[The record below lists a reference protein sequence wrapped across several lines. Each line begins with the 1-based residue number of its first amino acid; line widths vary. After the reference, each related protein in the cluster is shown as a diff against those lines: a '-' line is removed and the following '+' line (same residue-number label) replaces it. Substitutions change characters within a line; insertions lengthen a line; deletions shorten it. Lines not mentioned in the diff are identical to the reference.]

1 MSRMLQVMRTI
12 SKARTTDGVG
22 AGRTPSGTPVDGR
35 ELVERIMD
43 EFHVAMR
50 ELRCAGTERLVKAGV
65 SMTHLHVM
73 GLLSRHGET
82 SMSRI
87 ADLLD
92 VSLSNATGLIDRMA
106 ERGLVERVRV
116 PDDRRVVL
124 VRLSEDGRAQ
134 LDALEILRRDLLQKI
149 LARLDA
155 TQLSRLS
162 QSLTDVHKA
171 VSSLIEAEGAG
182 VLGIAPDHDHD
193 HGHTQAHAHSYPE
206 ATSVGRTVAH

>member
-1 MSRMLQVMRTI
+1 MICMSRMLQVMRTI
-12 SKARTTDGVG
+12 SKTRTEPTG
-22 AGRTPSGTPVDGR
+22 ATGPSAAADPAAQGD
-35 ELVERIMD
+35 LVERIMD
-43 EFHVAMR
+43 EFHGAMR

-124 VRLSEDGRAQ
+124 VRLSDGGQAQ
-134 LDALEILRRDLLQKI
+134 LDELEML
-149 LARLDA
+149 
-155 TQLSRLS
+155 
-162 QSLTDVHKA
+162 
-171 VSSLIEAEGAG
+171 
-182 VLGIAPDHDHD
+182 
-193 HGHTQAHAHSYPE
+193 
-206 ATSVGRTVAH
+206 

>member
-12 SKARTTDGVG
+12 SKTRPAATVT
-22 AGRTPSGTPVDGR
+22 SGTPAADPTGQGR

-43 EFHVAMR
+43 EFHGAMR

-124 VRLSEDGRAQ
+124 VRLSDGGQAQ
-134 LDALEILRRDLLQKI
+134 LDALEMLRRELLQKI
-149 LARLDA
+149 LARMDA
-155 TQLSRLS
+155 TQLERLS
-162 QSLTDVHKA
+162 QSLADVHVA
-171 VSSLIEAEGAG
+171 VAGVIDAEGSDAF
-182 VLGIAPDHDHD
+182 GIAHEHTHA
-193 HGHTQAHAHSYPE
+193 HGHKYPA
-206 ATSVGRTVAH
+206 ATGLGHTVTH

>member
-1 MSRMLQVMRTI
+1 VGRMLYVMRTI
-12 SKARTTDGVG
+12 SKTRTRQTG
-22 AGRTPSGTPVDGR
+22 AADATEHPVEGR

-43 EFHVAMR
+43 EFHVAMG

-65 SMTHLHVM
+65 SMTHLHIM

-87 ADLLD
+87 AELLD

-124 VRLSEDGRAQ
+124 VRLSEGGHAQ
-134 LDALEILRRDLLQKI
+134 LDALEMLRRDLLQKI
-149 LARLDA
+149 LARMDA
-155 TQLSRLS
+155 TQLMRLS
-162 QSLTDVHKA
+162 RSLADVHEA
-171 VSSLIEAEGAG
+171 VTGLSASEGADASG
-182 VLGIAPDHDHD
+182 TIRDPAHP
-193 HGHTQAHAHSYPE
+193 HGHRYPA
-206 ATSVGRTVAH
+206 ATGLGHTVTH

>member
-1 MSRMLQVMRTI
+1 MRTI
-12 SKARTTDGVG
+12 SKALPAASAAPGL
-22 AGRTPSGTPVDGR
+22 PGTADHPVEGR

-43 EFHVAMR
+43 EFHVAMG
-50 ELRCAGTERLVKAGV
+50 ELRCVGTARLVKAGV

-82 SMSRI
+82 SMSGI

-106 ERGLVERVRV
+106 ERGLIERVRV

-124 VRLSEDGRAQ
+124 VRLSEGGQAQ
-134 LDALEILRRDLLQKI
+134 LDALEMLRRDLLQKI
-149 LARLDA
+149 LARMDA

-162 QSLTDVHKA
+162 QSLNDVHEA
-171 VSSLIEAEGAG
+171 VSAVMATEGADAFG
-182 VLGIAPDHDHD
+182 AAHD
-193 HGHTQAHAHSYPE
+193 HGGAHGHKYTAAPGLAQPVTH
-206 ATSVGRTVAH
+206 

>member
-1 MSRMLQVMRTI
+1 MLHVMRTI
-12 SKARTTDGVG
+12 GKERTAPVG
-22 AGRTPSGTPVDGR
+22 AATGATDRPADGR
-35 ELVERIMD
+35 DVVERIMD

-50 ELRCAGTERLVKAGV
+50 QLRCAGTEQLVKAGV

-87 ADLLD
+87 AEHLD

-124 VRLSEDGRAQ
+124 VRLSETGQSQ
-134 LDALEILRRDLLQKI
+134 LDAQENLRRDLLQKI

-155 TQLSRLS
+155 SQLERLS
-162 QSLTDVHKA
+162 QSLADIHEA
-171 VSSLIEAEGAG
+171 VSGVIETEGADAFG
-182 VLGIAPDHDHD
+182 TASDHSHAHI
-193 HGHTQAHAHSYPE
+193 HGHAATYPE
-206 ATSVGRTVAH
+206 AATVGRTVAH

>member
-1 MSRMLQVMRTI
+1 MLHVMRTI
-12 SKARTTDGVG
+12 DRARTTGTDTSVG
-22 AGRTPSGTPVDGR
+22 AAAPTGQPVDGLD
-35 ELVERIMD
+35 LVERIMD

-50 ELRCAGTERLVKAGV
+50 ELRCAGTGRLVKAGV

-73 GLLSRHGET
+73 GLLSRHGEA

-106 ERGLVERVRV
+106 ERGLVERIRV
-116 PDDRRVVL
+116 PDDRRIVL
-124 VRLSEDGRAQ
+124 VQLSDVGQAQ
-134 LDALEILRRDLLQKI
+134 LEELEILRRDLLQKI

-155 TQLSRLS
+155 TQLKRLS
-162 QSLTDVHKA
+162 QSLGDVHEA
-171 VSSLIEAEGAG
+171 VAAVIATEGPDAFG
-182 VLGIAPDHDHD
+182 VTHDHAHD
-193 HGHTQAHAHSYPE
+193 HPAGHAHGHGYPE

>member
-1 MSRMLQVMRTI
+1 MRTI
-12 SKARTTDGVG
+12 TKARTSAEGVG
-22 AGRTPSGTPVDGR
+22 TGTAPSGTPVDGR

-106 ERGLVERVRV
+106 ERGLVERIRV

-124 VRLSEDGRAQ
+124 VLLSAEGQAQ

-149 LARLDA
+149 LGRLDA
-155 TQLSRLS
+155 TQLARLS
-162 QSLTDVHKA
+162 RSLTDVHMA
-171 VSSLIEAEGAG
+171 VTSLVEAEGAEA
-182 VLGIAPDHDHD
+182 LGIAHD
-193 HGHTQAHAHSYPE
+193 HGHPHPHAYPE

>member
-1 MSRMLQVMRTI
+1 MRTI
-12 SKARTTDGVG
+12 TTASTATNGAADG
-22 AGRTPSGTPVDGR
+22 SVDGR

-50 ELRCAGTERLVKAGV
+50 ELRCVGTERLVKAGV

-106 ERGLVERVRV
+106 ERGLVERIRV

-124 VRLSEDGRAQ
+124 IRLSESGQTQ
-134 LDALEILRRDLLQKI
+134 LDELENLRRDLLQKI

-155 TQLSRLS
+155 AQLERLS
-162 QSLTDVHKA
+162 QSLADIHGA
-171 VSSLIEAEGAG
+171 VSSVIETEGADAFG
-182 VLGIAPDHDHD
+182 TAHEHAHPHAQTH
-193 HGHTQAHAHSYPE
+193 AHAHAAGYPE
-206 ATSVGRTVAH
+206 ATAVGRTVAH

>member
-1 MSRMLQVMRTI
+1 MSRMLHLMRTI
-12 SKARTTDGVG
+12 DKTRTAPT
-22 AGRTPSGTPVDGR
+22 AGPGQAGLPPEGR

-116 PDDRRVVL
+116 DEDRRVVL
-124 VRLSEDGRAQ
+124 VRLSEGGQAQ
-134 LDALEILRRDLLQKI
+134 LDELEILRRDMLQKI
-149 LARLDA
+149 LGRLDPI
-155 TQLSRLS
+155 QLKRLS
-162 QSLTDVHKA
+162 KSLNDVHVA
-171 VSSLIEAEGAG
+171 ITSLVETDGPA
-182 VLGIAPDHDHD
+182 VLGTAHE
-193 HGHTQAHAHSYPE
+193 HGHVHPHAHAYPE

>member
-1 MSRMLQVMRTI
+1 MLRAMRTI
-12 SKARTTDGVG
+12 SKARTARTD
-22 AGRTPSGTPVDGR
+22 AADRPVEGR

-43 EFHVAMR
+43 EFHVAMG
-50 ELRCAGTERLVKAGV
+50 ELRCVGTERLVKAGV

-87 ADLLD
+87 AELLD

-124 VRLSEDGRAQ
+124 VRLSDVGQGQ
-134 LDALEILRRDLLQKI
+134 LDALENLRRDLLQKI

-155 TQLSRLS
+155 GQLERLS
-162 QSLTDVHKA
+162 QSLADIHEA
-171 VSSLIEAEGAG
+171 VSGVIETEGADAFG
-182 VLGIAPDHDHD
+182 TAHDHSHAHI
-193 HGHTQAHAHSYPE
+193 HGHVAGYPE
-206 ATSVGRTVAH
+206 AAALGRTVSH

>member
-1 MSRMLQVMRTI
+1 MRTI
-12 SKARTTDGVG
+12 DKTRIAPTAV
-22 AGRTPSGTPVDGR
+22 SGQPGLPPEGR

-65 SMTHLHVM
+65 SMTHLHIM

-116 PDDRRVVL
+116 DEDRRVVL
-124 VRLSEDGRAQ
+124 VRLSERGQAQ
-134 LDALEILRRDLLQKI
+134 LDELEILRRDLLQKI
-149 LARLDA
+149 LGRLHPA
-155 TQLSRLS
+155 QLKRLS
-162 QSLTDVHKA
+162 KSLTDVHEA
-171 VSSLIEAEGAG
+171 ITSLVATDGPE
-182 VLGIAPDHDHD
+182 VLGTAHE
-193 HGHTQAHAHSYPE
+193 HGHPHTAAHGYPE

>member
-1 MSRMLQVMRTI
+1 MLHVMRSIDKT
-12 SKARTTDGVG
+12 RTVPTASPGQAGV
-22 AGRTPSGTPVDGR
+22 PPEGR

-87 ADLLD
+87 AELLD

-116 PDDRRVVL
+116 DEDRRVVL
-124 VRLSEDGRAQ
+124 VRLSQGGQAQ
-134 LDALEILRRDLLQKI
+134 LDELEILRRDMLQKI
-149 LARLDA
+149 LGRLDP
-155 TQLSRLS
+155 TQLKRLS
-162 QSLTDVHKA
+162 RSLSDVHGA
-171 VSSLIEAEGAG
+171 ITGLVETDGAEA
-182 VLGIAPDHDHD
+182 LGTTLDR
-193 HGHTQAHAHSYPE
+193 GHLHPHAHSYPE

>member
-1 MSRMLQVMRTI
+1 MSRMLHVMRTI
-12 SKARTTDGVG
+12 TKARTAGPPTG
-22 AGRTPSGTPVDGR
+22 AVDPAPADGR

-43 EFHVAMR
+43 EFHDAMR

-73 GLLSRHGET
+73 GLLSRDGET

-87 ADLLD
+87 AELLD

-124 VRLSEDGRAQ
+124 VRLSSEGQAQ
-134 LDALEILRRDLLQKI
+134 LDALEMLRRDLFQKI

-155 TQLSRLS
+155 TQLTRLS
-162 QSLTDVHKA
+162 RSLADVHRA
-171 VSSLIEAEGAG
+171 VVGLIETEGADAF
-182 VLGIAPDHDHD
+182 GIVHD
-193 HGHTQAHAHSYPE
+193 HGHVHAHAQSYPE